1 MGGDLHQKDTKMNT
15 ITLTDAITAMIDSQI
30 EGVTITSRNR
40 EWSGKLTKGFVV
52 PSLTIAALKAA
63 KLGKRENLQFVCGSR
78 AVLTDGTQWKIADGR
93 EIVVIENPTNASCL
107 VEWLSQ

>member
-1 MGGDLHQKDTKMNT
+1 MNT

-30 EGVTITSRNR
+30 EGVTVTSRNR
-40 EWSGKLTKGFVV
+40 EWSGKLTKGFAV
-52 PSLTIAALKAA
+52 PTLAIAAIKAA

-78 AVLTDGTQWKIADGR
+78 AVLTNGTQWKIAEGKQ
-93 EIVVIENPTNASCL
+93 VVTLESPTNASCL